1 MNTILRKRVAIIGTN
16 GLPAKYGGFE
26 TLVANIHEA
35 ISEHHD
41 VTVYCSNKTP
51 KELKSIGKTRLFRI
65 PLSANGWQ
73 SFFYDFL
80 SIIHALFIADVLI
93 ILGLGGGLAL
103 PILRFVVGK
112 KVIYNPGGVETD
124 KIRGAKITG
133 GIETRIK
140 RFFDNGFFKLS
151 HNIVL
156 DNEAFFPQLKPYS
169 DKLILIEYGGEN
181 ISVENKI
188 DWRSPFQEYD
198 ISVSRAQEDM
208 NIHLVLEAY
217 SKSGRNL
224 IMISNWETS
233 EYGKKLHSFYNN
245 KFSNIILHEAVYDKS
260 VLNIMRAGAS
270 LYIHSHMLCGTAPS
284 LVEAMSLKIGVV
296 SYDVP
301 TNRFTT
307 ENKASYFSTVNDL
320 TKILSTITSDDIRL
334 NEQSMKEIA
343 DRRYH
348 WGIIANKYLQ
358 LI

>member
-26 TLVANIHEA
+26 TLVSNIHETL
-35 ISEHHD
+35 SERHD

-51 KELKSIGKTRLFRI
+51 KRLKRIGKTSLFHI

-80 SIIHALFIADVLI
+80 SIIHAIFTADVLI

-103 PILRFVVGK
+103 PLLRIVGK

-133 GIETRIK
+133 GVETKVK
-140 RFFDNGFFKLS
+140 RLFDHGFFKLS
-151 HNIVL
+151 HKIIL
-156 DNEAFFPQLKPYS
+156 DNEAFFSQLKAYS
-169 DKLILIEYGGEN
+169 DKLVLIEYGGEN
-181 ISVENKI
+181 SSLKNEI
-188 DWRSPFQEYD
+188 DWKSPFQEYD

-217 SKSGRNL
+217 SRSSRNL

-233 EYGKKLHSFYNN
+233 EYGKNLYSLYHN
-245 KFSNIILHEAVYDKS
+245 KFSNIILNDAVYDKS
-260 VLNIMRAGAS
+260 LLNIMRAGAS

-284 LVEAMSLKIGVV
+284 LVEAMSLKLGVV
-296 SYDVP
+296 SYDVS
-301 TNRFTT
+301 TNRYTT
-307 ENKASYFSTVNDL
+307 ENKAWYFNTVDDL
-320 TKILSTITSDDIRL
+320 ANILSAMTNDEKSI
-334 NEQSMKEIA
+334 NQQSMKEIA
-343 DRRYH
+343 DRRYR
-348 WGIIANKYLQ
+348 WDVIANKYLQ

>member
-1 MNTILRKRVAIIGTN
+1 MNTILRKRLAIIGTN

-26 TLVANIHEA
+26 TLIANIHETL
-35 ISEHHD
+35 SEQHS

-51 KELKSIGKTRLFRI
+51 KGLKSIGKTRLFRI

-73 SFFYDFL
+73 SFFYDLL
-80 SIIHALFIADVLI
+80 SIIHALFTADVLI

-103 PILRFVVGK
+103 PLLRIVGK

-124 KIRGAKITG
+124 KVRGAKITG
-133 GIETRIK
+133 GAETKVK
-140 RFFDNGFFKLS
+140 RFFDHGFFKLS

-156 DNEAFFPQLKPYS
+156 DNEFFFSQLKAYS
-169 DKLILIEYGGEN
+169 DKLVLIEYGGEN
-181 ISVENKI
+181 ASLGNEI
-188 DWRSPFQEYD
+188 DWKSPFQEYD
-198 ISVSRAQEDM
+198 ISVSRSQEDM

-217 SKSGRNL
+217 SRSSRNL

-233 EYGKKLHSFYNN
+233 EYGKKLHSLYHN
-245 KFSNIILHEAVYDKS
+245 KFSNIILNDAVYDKK

-307 ENKASYFSTVNDL
+307 ENKASYFSTVDELVN
-320 TKILSTITSDDIRL
+320 ILSAMT
-334 NEQSMKEIA
+334 NEERSINQQSMKEIA
-343 DRRYH
+343 DRRYR
-348 WGIIANKYLQ
+348 WDVIAKKYLQ

>member
-26 TLVANIHEA
+26 TLVANIHETL
-35 ISEHHD
+35 SEQHD

-51 KELKSIGKTRLFRI
+51 KGLKNIGKTRLFHI

-80 SIIHALFIADVLI
+80 SIIHSLFTADVLI

-103 PILRFVVGK
+103 PLLRIVGK
-112 KVIYNPGGVETD
+112 KIIYNPGGVETD

-133 GIETRIK
+133 RVETKVK
-140 RFFDNGFFKLS
+140 RFFDHGFFKLS

-156 DNEAFFPQLKPYS
+156 DNEAFFSQLKPYS
-169 DKLILIEYGGEN
+169 DKLVLIEYGGEN
-181 ISVENKI
+181 SDLEIEI
-188 DWRSPFQEYD
+188 DWKSPFQEYD

-217 SKSGRNL
+217 SRSSRNL
-224 IMISNWETS
+224 IMISNWQTS
-233 EYGKKLHSFYNN
+233 EYGKKLHSLYHN
-245 KFSNIILHEAVYDKS
+245 KFSNIILNDAVYDRS
-260 VLNIMRAGAS
+260 VLNIMRSGAS

-284 LVEAMSLKIGVV
+284 LVEAMSLKLGVV

-307 ENKASYFSTVNDL
+307 ENKAMYFSSASDL
-320 TKILSTITSDDIRL
+320 INTLSAISNEDISI
-334 NEQSMKEIA
+334 NQQSMKEIA
-343 DRRYH
+343 DRRYR
-348 WGIIANKYLQ
+348 WGMIANKYLQ